1 MKRNAVAS
9 VLDFTDE
16 EWKSLKLL
24 KEADAV
30 KRSEVAVV
38 NGIDDNT
45 GASGMENEMID
56 GESGA
61 LLL

>member
-1 MKRNAVAS
+1 MP
-9 VLDFTDE
+9 DFTDE
-16 EWKSLKLL
+16 EWETLKLL

-30 KRSEVAVV
+30 KRSKVAVG

-45 GASGMENEMID
+45 GALGMENEMID

-61 LLL
+61 L

>member
-1 MKRNAVAS
+1 